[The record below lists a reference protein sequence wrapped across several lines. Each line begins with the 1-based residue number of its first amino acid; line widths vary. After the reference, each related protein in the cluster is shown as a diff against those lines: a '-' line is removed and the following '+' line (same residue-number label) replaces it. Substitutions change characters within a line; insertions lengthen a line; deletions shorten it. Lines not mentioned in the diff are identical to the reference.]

1 MDERSPSAE
10 TGASAF
16 PVHPAAEL
24 FPMLNGEDYTQL
36 RDDIKKNGLLEPIWL
51 CDGQILDGRNRFRA
65 CEELGIEP
73 KFQSYTGDSPAAH
86 VWSLNGIR
94 RHLTKSQRAAI
105 AVEMLPH
112 LEAEAAKRKAQAPG
126 APQGAK
132 KSHVPESAQQTDR
145 VSSRSVEIAAKR
157 VGVGKTLVQSAKQV
171 KKHDPLLFEKV
182 KSGEVEVEPAVRAV
196 RKGEAP
202 PPKPTRQPV
211 EIRVQRIRE
220 LAKTGHRAEQIAAEM
235 HITAETVRL
244 YAGKH
249 GITLPDATIGR
260 GRRIEATR
268 VVSQTV
274 DGISGFAIGLQT
286 IGNDYSSINADDAR
300 AWAESLDEAWPV
312 LLKLRKKLREIAD
325 GN

>member
-1 MDERSPSAE
+1 MSDLSSVGV
-10 TGASAF
+10 GASAF
-16 PVHPAAEL
+16 PVHPAANL

-36 RDDIKKNGLLEPIWL
+36 RDDIEKNGLLEPIWL
-51 CDGQILDGRNRFRA
+51 CDGQLLDGRNRFRA

-86 VWSLNGIR
+86 VWSLNGVR

-112 LEAEAAKRKAQAPG
+112 LEAEAAKRTGGRPPAGQKPML
-126 APQGAK
+126 
-132 KSHVPESAQQTDR
+132 KSTR
-145 VSSRSVEIAAKR
+145 VSSTAAAGKQ
-157 VGVGKTLVQSAKQV
+157 VGVGRSIVERARKV
-171 KKHDPLLFEKV
+171 KAADPELFEKV
-182 KSGEVEVEPAVRAV
+182 KSGEVQVESALRSIRDGAEVPSKPKREPL
-196 RKGEAP
+196 
-202 PPKPTRQPV
+202 
-211 EIRVQRIRE
+211 EIRIQQIRD
-220 LAKTGHRAEQIAAEM
+220 LIQKGNRAEQIASALGLSGER
-235 HITAETVRL
+235 VRQL
-244 YAGKH
+244 AREN
-249 GITLPDATIGR
+249 GITLPDAALGKA
-260 GRRIEATR
+260 RRIDATR

-286 IGNDYSSINADDAR
+286 IGNDYSSINSDDAK